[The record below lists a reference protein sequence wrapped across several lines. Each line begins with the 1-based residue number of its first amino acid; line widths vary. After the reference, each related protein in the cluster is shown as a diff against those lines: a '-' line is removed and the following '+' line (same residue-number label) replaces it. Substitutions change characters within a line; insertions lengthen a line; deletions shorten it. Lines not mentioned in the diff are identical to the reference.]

1 MKRFETKVEVKI
13 NVAACLWVIACI
25 LVILLR

>member
-13 NVAACLWVIACI
+13 DVAKVLWAIAAI
-25 LVILLR
+25 IAIALR